1 MLSGSASALDPAPC
15 PRLRSD
21 PDPLGPPHS
30 LSVHTEHHAQGGV
43 TPGSEVVP
51 VAAHADG
58 VQPVSHGEAP
68 AAAPAPSEVKAAP
81 GKGGG
86 RTPEAE
92 GPWVR
97 CLPGDTGTRHRQV
110 RQQLRGLPGLGRR
123 GVNRGQRPRL
133 GLVQGIGHGPQTVD
147 DGIAVAE
154 EALGVCGR
162 GPCRRSGALQVA
174 LGDR

>member
-15 PRLRSD
+15 PRPRSD

-97 CLPGDTGTRHRQV
+97 CLPGDTGTRHCQV
-110 RQQLRGLPGLGRR
+110 GQQLRGLPGLGRR

-133 GLVQGIGHGPQTVD
+133 GLVQGSRRSCPEAWTKPGPYPGQA
-147 DGIAVAE
+147 GRAAR
-154 EALGVCGR
+154 LGR
-162 GPCRRSGALQVA
+162 G
-174 LGDR
+174 